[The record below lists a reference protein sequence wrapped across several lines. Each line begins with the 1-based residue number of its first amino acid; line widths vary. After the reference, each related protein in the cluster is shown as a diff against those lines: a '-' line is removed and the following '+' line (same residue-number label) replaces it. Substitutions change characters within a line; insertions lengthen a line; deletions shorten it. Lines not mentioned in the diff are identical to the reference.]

1 MMKALHLNAYA
12 DNGGAAKAALRICQ
26 SLRSINCNASMVVA
40 ASQIR
45 EPYIFSDRNLPNR
58 IKYSLFNDFSK
69 IFIKLS
75 GFRTEN
81 KILHSPNLFSCYSAA
96 FLQSLTP
103 DIIHLH
109 WIAANLL
116 SIEEV
121 AKLRQPIVW
130 TLHDM
135 WAFCGAEH
143 YTEDFRWKDGYYSHN
158 RPSYEKGF
166 DLNRWIWER
175 KRKYW
180 QKPMYIVA
188 PSQWLGECVQQ
199 SALMRNWPVSVIP
212 NPINT
217 EQWQPYDK
225 KQIRQ
230 ELDLPVEMP
239 LVLFGAMG
247 GGKDPRKGF
256 DLLKKA
262 LGYLKNENQQ
272 LQLVIFGEAQPH
284 QVQDFG
290 FPVRYTGHV
299 KDESYLCKL
308 YSAADVM
315 IVPSRQD
322 NLPNTAVE
330 AISCGTPVVAFQVGG
345 LPDIV
350 VHQKTGY
357 LAHPFEP
364 IDLAYGI
371 QWVLEDP
378 QRHIQLCAQAR
389 AHAVEKFAY
398 PVVAKQYLALYEEVL
413 ERHRQEQSPER

>member
-1 MMKALHLNAYA
+1 MKTIHLNTYA
-12 DNGGAAKAALRICQ
+12 DTGGAAKAALRICQ
-26 SLRSINCNASMVVA
+26 SLREIDCDALMIVGS
-40 ASQIR
+40 SQMR
-45 EPYIFSDRNLPNR
+45 EAYISSNKNLFNL
-58 IKYSLFNDFSK
+58 IKYNLFNDLSK
-69 IFIKLS
+69 AFVKLS

-81 KILHSPNLFSCYSAA
+81 KILHSPNLFSCYSTT
-96 FLQSLTP
+96 FLQSLLP

-143 YTEDFRWKDGYYSHN
+143 YTEDSRWKEGYYPHN
-158 RPSYEKGF
+158 RPAYEKGF
-166 DLNRWIWER
+166 DLNRWTWER
-175 KRKYW
+175 KRQHW

-188 PSQWLGECVQQ
+188 PSQWIGECVWQ

-217 EQWQPYDK
+217 EQWQPHDK

-230 ELDLPVEMP
+230 ELDLPMEMP

-262 LGYLKNENQQ
+262 LAYLKNENQR
-272 LQLVIFGEAQPH
+272 LQLVIFGEAQPR
-284 QVQDFG
+284 QVKDFG
-290 FPVRYTGHV
+290 FPVRYTGHI

-315 IVPSRQD
+315 IVPSRQEAFGQ
-322 NLPNTAVE
+322 TASE
-330 AISCGTPVVAFQVGG
+330 AQACGTPVVAFNIGG

-350 VHQKTGY
+350 THQKTGY
-357 LAHPFEP
+357 LAQPFDTA
-364 IDLAYGI
+364 DLAHGI

-378 QRHIQLCAQAR
+378 QRHAQLCDQAR
-389 AHAVEKFAY
+389 ASAVKKFAY

-413 ERHRQEQSPER
+413 ERHRQEQSPVR